1 MSENNKIK
9 QLENKVELLSR
20 IVLENDF
27 CQKELCVMA
36 LKNGWSADIPDKITA
51 LMQKFSEKQTFKCRE
66 FETAFDE
73 IGDNLSNSIG
83 SVIDCFYRCNVFIR
97 VLFIYLESY
106 FKEKKLN
113 PQTTFCPPYDTI
125 YNDLKYRYS
134 SNSSLNPYYVTP
146 YPHYSGDRYAMKKK
160 NQSLHD

>member
-106 FKEKKLN
+106 FLHCSHSSSVQVCISSSSY
-113 PQTTFCPPYDTI
+113 PQTNIDVRFFHFH
-125 YNDLKYRYS
+125 N
-134 SNSSLNPYYVTP
+134 VE
-146 YPHYSGDRYAMKKK
+146 MKICT
-160 NQSLHD
+160 D